1 MAFAQPSAR
10 DRGALVRR
18 VLFALLLANLAVV
31 GAKAVIAVRANSLAI
46 LGAALD
52 SAVDALNNGL
62 AMLLVQVA
70 AKEPDEEHPYGHGKF
85 ETLGTLAIVG
95 FLSVSCFELVRGAVN
110 HLASGGHPVLVTDFE
125 LAILVL
131 TVGVNVLVAWYEQ
144 RRGGELG
151 SQLLIADA
159 SHTRADVFVTVGVLV
174 GVLLARQ
181 GWSWADPVVAIVVAG
196 VILRVA
202 YGIVSRAVPVLVDQ
216 RALPPSEIQGT
227 AEEVRG
233 VKSAYR
239 IRSRGA
245 PPLRYAEVTI
255 SVDRGANVADAHAIA
270 DEVEERLKRNLQLHE
285 VIVHVEP
292 C

>member
-1 MAFAQPSAR
+1 MASPPPPAR

-18 VLFALLLANLAVV
+18 VLLALLLANLAVV
-31 GAKAVIAVRANSLAI
+31 GVKAVVAVRANSLAV

-62 AMLLVQVA
+62 AMLLVRVS

-85 ETLGTLAIVG
+85 ETLGTLGIVG

-110 HLASGGHPVLVTDFE
+110 HLASGGHPVTVTDLQ
-125 LAILVL
+125 LAVLVL
-131 TVGVNVLVAWYEQ
+131 TVGANVLVAWYEQ
-144 RRGGELG
+144 RRGTELG
-151 SQLLIADA
+151 SQLLIADS

-174 GVLLARQ
+174 GLLLARQ
-181 GWSWADPVVAIVVAG
+181 GWWWADPVVAIIVAG
-196 VILRVA
+196 VIVRVA
-202 YGIVSRAVPVLVDQ
+202 YGIASRAVPVLVDQ
-216 RALPPSEIQGT
+216 RALPPGEIQGT
-227 AEEVRG
+227 AEGVHG

-255 SVDRGANVADAHAIA
+255 SVDRQANVADAHAIA
-270 DEVEERLKRNLQLHE
+270 DEVEERLKDALQLHE

>member
-1 MAFAQPSAR
+1 MAFAPPQAR
-10 DRGALVRR
+10 DRSALVRR
-18 VLFALLLANLAVV
+18 VLLALLLANLTIV
-31 GAKAVIAVRANSLAI
+31 GAKAVVAVRANSLAV

-62 AMLLVQVA
+62 AMLLVRVA
-70 AKEPDEEHPYGHGKF
+70 SKEPDEDHPYGHGKF

-110 HLASGGHPVLVTDFE
+110 HLASGGHPVIVTDFQ
-125 LAILVL
+125 LAVLVV
-131 TVGVNVLVAWYEQ
+131 TVGMNVLVAWYEQ
-144 RRGGELG
+144 RRGTELG
-151 SQLLIADA
+151 SQILIADA

-181 GWSWADPVVAIVVAG
+181 GLWWADPVAAIVVAA

-202 YGIVSRAVPVLVDQ
+202 YGIVARAVPVLVDQ
-216 RALPPSEIQGT
+216 RALPPVEIQGT
-227 AEEVRG
+227 AEGVRG
-233 VKSAYR
+233 VMSAYH

-270 DEVEERLKRNLQLHE
+270 DEVEDRLKRDLQLHE

>member
-1 MAFAQPSAR
+1 MASTPPPAR
-10 DRGALVRR
+10 DRGTLVRR
-18 VLFALLLANLAVV
+18 VLLALLLANLAVV
-31 GAKAVIAVRANSLAI
+31 GVKAVVAVRANSLAV

-110 HLASGGHPVLVTDFE
+110 HLASGGHPVIVTDLQ
-125 LAILVL
+125 LAVLVL

-144 RRGGELG
+144 RRGTELG
-151 SQLLIADA
+151 SQLLIADS

-174 GVLLARQ
+174 GLLLARH
-181 GWSWADPVVAIVVAG
+181 GWWWADPVAAIIVAG
-196 VILRVA
+196 VIVRVA
-202 YGIVSRAVPVLVDQ
+202 YGIASRAVPVLVDQ

-227 AEEVRG
+227 AEGVRG

-270 DEVEERLKRNLQLHE
+270 DEVEQRLKHHLQLHE
-285 VIVHVEP
+285 VLVHVEP

>member
-1 MAFAQPSAR
+1 MAFAPPPAR
-10 DRGALVRR
+10 DPSALVRR
-18 VLFALLLANLAVV
+18 VLLALLIANLTVV
-31 GAKAVIAVRANSLAI
+31 GAKAVVAVRANSLAI

-62 AMLLVQVA
+62 AMLLVGVA
-70 AKEPDEEHPYGHGKF
+70 AKEPDEDHPYGHGKF

-110 HLASGGHPVLVTDFE
+110 HLVRGGHPVLVTDFQ
-125 LAILVL
+125 LAVLVA

-144 RRGGELG
+144 RRGSELG
-151 SQLLIADA
+151 SQILIADA
-159 SHTRADVFVTVGVLV
+159 SHTRADVFVTVGVVV

-181 GWSWADPVVAIVVAG
+181 GLWWADPVAAILVAG

-202 YGIVSRAVPVLVDQ
+202 YGIISRAVPVLVDQ
-216 RALPPSEIQGT
+216 TALPPGEIQGT
-227 AEEVRG
+227 AEGVRG

-255 SVDRGANVADAHAIA
+255 SVDPGATVVDAHAIA
-270 DEVEERLKRNLQLHE
+270 DEVEERLKRDLQLHE
-285 VIVHVEP
+285 VLVHVEP

>member
-1 MAFAQPSAR
+1 MAFAPAPAR
-10 DRGALVRR
+10 DRSALVRR
-18 VLFALLLANLAVV
+18 VLLALLIANLAVV
-31 GAKAVIAVRANSLAI
+31 GAKAVIAIHANSLAI
-46 LGAALD
+46 LGGALD

-62 AMLLVQVA
+62 AMLLVGVA
-70 AKEPDEEHPYGHGKF
+70 SKEPDEDHPYGHGKF

-95 FLSVSCFELVRGAVN
+95 FLSVSSFELVRGAVN
-110 HLASGGHPVLVTDFE
+110 HLTGSGHPVIVSDFQ

-131 TVGVNVLVAWYEQ
+131 TVGVNVLVARYEQ
-144 RRGGELG
+144 RRGAELG

-159 SHTRADVFVTVGVLV
+159 GHTRADVFVTVGVLV

-181 GWSWADPVVAIVVAG
+181 GLWWADPVVAIVVAV
-196 VILRVA
+196 VIVRVA

-227 AEEVRG
+227 AEGVRG
-233 VKSAYR
+233 VKSAYG

-270 DEVEERLKRNLQLHE
+270 DEVEERLKRDLQLRE

>member
-1 MAFAQPSAR
+1 MAFAPPPVR
-10 DRGALVRR
+10 DRSALVRR
-18 VLFALLLANLAVV
+18 VLLALLLVNLTIV
-31 GAKAVIAVRANSLAI
+31 GAKAVIAIRANSLAV

-52 SAVDALNNGL
+52 SAVDALNNAL
-62 AMLLVQVA
+62 AMLLVRVA
-70 AKEPDEEHPYGHGKF
+70 SKEPDEDHPYGHGKF
-85 ETLGTLAIVG
+85 ETLGTLGIVG

-110 HLASGGHPVLVTDFE
+110 HLASSGHPVNVTDFQ
-125 LAILVL
+125 LAVLVV
-131 TVGVNVLVAWYEQ
+131 TVGMNVLVARYEQ
-144 RRGGELG
+144 RRGAELG
-151 SQLLIADA
+151 SQILIADA

-181 GWSWADPVVAIVVAG
+181 GLWWADPVAAIVVAG

-202 YGIVSRAVPVLVDQ
+202 YGIASRAVPVLVDQ
-216 RALPPSEIQGT
+216 RALPPVEIQGT
-227 AEEVRG
+227 AEGVRG
-233 VKSAYR
+233 VMSAYH

-270 DEVEERLKRNLQLHE
+270 DEVEERLKRDLQLHE

>member
-1 MAFAQPSAR
+1 MPSAPPQVR
-10 DRGALVRR
+10 DRSALVRR
-18 VLFALLLANLAVV
+18 VLLALLIANLTVVGVKAVV
-31 GAKAVIAVRANSLAI
+31 AVQANSLAI

-52 SAVDALNNGL
+52 SAVDALTNGL
-62 AMLLVQVA
+62 AMLLVRVA
-70 AKEPDEEHPYGHGKF
+70 AKGPDDEHPYGHDKF

-95 FLSVSCFELVRGAVN
+95 FLSISSFELVRGAVN
-110 HLASGGHPVLVTDFE
+110 HLLSGGHAVIVTDWQ
-125 LAILVL
+125 LAVLVL

-144 RRGGELG
+144 RRGTELG

-174 GVLLARQ
+174 GLLLARQ
-181 GWSWADPVVAIVVAG
+181 GLWWADPVVAIVVAA

-202 YGIVSRAVPVLVDQ
+202 YGIVSRAVPVLVDE
-216 RALPPSEIQGT
+216 RALPPTQIQGA
-227 AEEVRG
+227 AEEVHG

-270 DEVEERLKRNLQLHE
+270 DAVEERLKHNLQLHE

>member
-1 MAFAQPSAR
+1 MAFASPSAR
-10 DRGALVRR
+10 DGVALVRR
-18 VLFALLLANLAVV
+18 VLLALLLANLAVV
-31 GAKAVIAVRANSLAI
+31 GVKAVIAVRANSLAI

-110 HLASGGHPVLVTDFE
+110 HLASGGHPVIVTDFQ
-125 LAILVL
+125 LAVLVL

-181 GWSWADPVVAIVVAG
+181 GWWWADPVVAIGVAG

-227 AEEVRG
+227 AEAVRG

-270 DEVEERLKRNLQLHE
+270 DEVEEQLKRNLQLHE

>member
-1 MAFAQPSAR
+1 MSSTPPPAR
-10 DRGALVRR
+10 DRSALVRR
-18 VLFALLLANLAVV
+18 VLLALLLANLTVVGVKAVV
-31 GAKAVIAVRANSLAI
+31 AIQANSLAI

-52 SAVDALNNGL
+52 SAVDALTNGL
-62 AMLLVQVA
+62 AMLLVRVA
-70 AKEPDEEHPYGHGKF
+70 AKGPDDEHPYGHDKF

-95 FLSVSCFELVRGAVN
+95 FLSISSFELVRGAVN
-110 HLASGGHPVLVTDFE
+110 HLVSGGNPVVVTDWQ
-125 LAILVL
+125 LAVLVL

-144 RRGGELG
+144 RRGTELG

-159 SHTRADVFVTVGVLV
+159 SHTRADVFVTMGVLV
-174 GVLLARQ
+174 GLLLARQ
-181 GWSWADPVVAIVVAG
+181 GLWWADPVVAIIVAA

-202 YGIVSRAVPVLVDQ
+202 YGIVSRAVPVLVDE
-216 RALPPSEIQGT
+216 RALPPTQIQGA
-227 AEEVRG
+227 AEEVHG

-270 DEVEERLKRNLQLHE
+270 DAVEERLKHNLQLHE

>member
-1 MAFAQPSAR
+1 MPSTPPPAR
-10 DRGALVRR
+10 DRSALVRR
-18 VLFALLLANLAVV
+18 VLLALLIANLTVV
-31 GAKAVIAVRANSLAI
+31 GVKAVIAVQANSLAI

-52 SAVDALNNGL
+52 SAVDALTNGL
-62 AMLLVQVA
+62 AMLLVRVA
-70 AKEPDEEHPYGHGKF
+70 AKAPDDEHPYGHGKF

-95 FLSVSCFELVRGAVN
+95 FLSISSFELVRGAVN
-110 HLASGGHPVLVTDFE
+110 HLMSGGHAVIVTDWQ
-125 LAILVL
+125 LAVLVL

-144 RRGGELG
+144 RRGTELG

-174 GVLLARQ
+174 GLLLARQ
-181 GWSWADPVVAIVVAG
+181 GLWWADPVVAIVVAA

-202 YGIVSRAVPVLVDQ
+202 YGIVSRAVPVLVDE
-216 RALPPSEIQGT
+216 RALPPTQIQGA
-227 AEEVRG
+227 AEEVHG

-270 DEVEERLKRNLQLHE
+270 DAVEERLKHNLQLHE

>member
-1 MAFAQPSAR
+1 MAFAPPSAR
-10 DRGALVRR
+10 DGVALVRR
-18 VLFALLLANLAVV
+18 VLLALLLANLAVV

-110 HLASGGHPVLVTDFE
+110 HLAGGGHPVIVTDLQ
-125 LAILVL
+125 LAVLVL
-131 TVGVNVLVAWYEQ
+131 TVGVNVLVAWYER

-181 GWSWADPVVAIVVAG
+181 GWWWADSVVAIVVAG

-255 SVDRGANVADAHAIA
+255 SVDREANVVDAHAIA
-270 DEVEERLKRNLQLHE
+270 DEVEERLRRTLQLHE

>member
-1 MAFAQPSAR
+1 MAFVPPPAR
-10 DRGALVRR
+10 DRSALVRR
-18 VLFALLLANLAVV
+18 VLLALLLANLTIV
-31 GAKAVIAVRANSLAI
+31 GVKAVIAVRANSLAI

-62 AMLLVQVA
+62 AMLLVRVA
-70 AKEPDEEHPYGHGKF
+70 SKEPDEEHPYGHGKF

-110 HLASGGHPVLVTDFE
+110 HLASDGHPVIVTDFQ
-125 LAILVL
+125 LVVLVL

-144 RRGGELG
+144 RRGDELG
-151 SQLLIADA
+151 SQILIADA

-181 GWSWADPVVAIVVAG
+181 GWWWADPVAAILVAG

-202 YGIVSRAVPVLVDQ
+202 YSIVSRAVPVLVDE
-216 RALPPSEIQGT
+216 RALPPIEIQGT
-227 AEEVRG
+227 AEGVRG

-255 SVDRGANVADAHAIA
+255 SVDREANVADAHAIA
-270 DEVEERLKRNLQLHE
+270 DEVEERLKRDLQLHE
-285 VIVHVEP
+285 VLVHVEP

>member
-1 MAFAQPSAR
+1 MHGLDPALGARSQHARPARPTRSAR
-10 DRGALVRR
+10 RQPRPSSGE
-18 VLFALLLANLAVV
+18 AVV
-31 GAKAVIAVRANSLAI
+31 AVRANSLAV

-62 AMLLVQVA
+62 AILLVRVA

-110 HLASGGHPVLVTDFE
+110 HLARGGNPVTVTDFQ
-125 LAILVL
+125 LAVLVL

-144 RRGGELG
+144 RRGTELG
-151 SQLLIADA
+151 SQLLIADS
-159 SHTRADVFVTVGVLV
+159 SHTRTDVFVTVGVLV
-174 GVLLARQ
+174 GLLLARH
-181 GWSWADPVVAIVVAG
+181 GWWWADPVAAIIVAG
-196 VILRVA
+196 VIVRVA
-202 YGIVSRAVPVLVDQ
+202 YGIASRAVPVLVDQ
-216 RALPPSEIQGT
+216 RALPPAEIQGT
-227 AEEVRG
+227 AEGVHG

-270 DEVEERLKRNLQLHE
+270 DEVRRLKQPPAAE
-285 VIVHVEP
+285 VLVHVEP

>member
-1 MAFAQPSAR
+1 MVFAPPPVR
-10 DRGALVRR
+10 DRSALVRR
-18 VLFALLLANLAVV
+18 VLLALLLANLTIV
-31 GAKAVIAVRANSLAI
+31 GRRRIAIRANSLAV

-52 SAVDALNNGL
+52 SAVDALNNAL
-62 AMLLVQVA
+62 AMLLVRVA
-70 AKEPDEEHPYGHGKF
+70 SKEPDEDHPYGHGKF
-85 ETLGTLAIVG
+85 ETLGTLGIVG

-110 HLASGGHPVLVTDFE
+110 HLASSGHPVIVTDFQP
-125 LAILVL
+125 AVLV
-131 TVGVNVLVAWYEQ
+131 TVGMNVLVARYEQ
-144 RRGGELG
+144 RRGAELG
-151 SQLLIADA
+151 SQILIADA

-181 GWSWADPVVAIVVAG
+181 GLWWADPVAAIVVAG

-202 YGIVSRAVPVLVDQ
+202 YGIASRAVPVLVDQ
-216 RALPPSEIQGT
+216 RALPPVEIQGT
-227 AEEVRG
+227 AEGVRG
-233 VKSAYR
+233 VMSAYH

-270 DEVEERLKRNLQLHE
+270 DEVEERLKRDLQLHE

>member
-1 MAFAQPSAR
+1 MTSAPPPAR
-10 DRGALVRR
+10 DRSALVRR
-18 VLFALLLANLAVV
+18 VLLALLLANLAVV

-52 SAVDALNNGL
+52 SAVDAVNNGL

-70 AKEPDEEHPYGHGKF
+70 AKEPDDEHPYGHGKF
-85 ETLGTLAIVG
+85 ETLGTLGIVG

-110 HLASGGHPVLVTDFE
+110 HLTGNGHPVIVTDFQ

-144 RRGGELG
+144 RRGTELR
-151 SQLLIADA
+151 SQILIADA

-181 GWSWADPVVAIVVAG
+181 GLWWADPVAAIVVAA
-196 VILRVA
+196 VIVRVA

-227 AEEVRG
+227 AEEVLG

-270 DEVEERLKRNLQLHE
+270 DEVEERLKQSLQLHE

>member
-1 MAFAQPSAR
+1 MPSTPPPAR
-10 DRGALVRR
+10 DRSALVRR
-18 VLFALLLANLAVV
+18 VLLALLIANLTVVGVKAVV
-31 GAKAVIAVRANSLAI
+31 AVQANSLAI

-52 SAVDALNNGL
+52 SAVDALTNGL
-62 AMLLVQVA
+62 AMLLVRVA
-70 AKEPDEEHPYGHGKF
+70 AKAPDDEHPYGHGKF

-95 FLSVSCFELVRGAVN
+95 FLSISSFELVRGAVN
-110 HLASGGHPVLVTDFE
+110 HLLSGGHAVIVTDWQ
-125 LAILVL
+125 LAVLVL

-144 RRGGELG
+144 RRGTELG

-174 GVLLARQ
+174 GLLLARQ
-181 GWSWADPVVAIVVAG
+181 GLWWADPVVAIVVAA

-202 YGIVSRAVPVLVDQ
+202 YGIVARAVPVLVDE
-216 RALPPSEIQGT
+216 RALPPTQIQGA
-227 AEEVRG
+227 AEEVHG

-270 DEVEERLKRNLQLHE
+270 DAVEERLKHNLQLHE

>member
-1 MAFAQPSAR
+1 MASTSPPAR
-10 DRGALVRR
+10 DRGTLVRR
-18 VLFALLLANLAVV
+18 VLLALLLANLAVV
-31 GAKAVIAVRANSLAI
+31 GVKAMVAVRANSLAV

-110 HLASGGHPVLVTDFE
+110 HLASGGYPVTVTDFQ
-125 LAILVL
+125 LAVLVL
-131 TVGVNVLVAWYEQ
+131 TVGANVLVAWYEQ
-144 RRGGELG
+144 RRGTELG
-151 SQLLIADA
+151 SQLLIADS

-174 GVLLARQ
+174 GLLLARH
-181 GWSWADPVVAIVVAG
+181 GWWWADPIAAIIVAG
-196 VILRVA
+196 VIVRVA
-202 YGIVSRAVPVLVDQ
+202 YGIASRAVPVLVDQ
-216 RALPPSEIQGT
+216 RALPPAEIQGT
-227 AEEVRG
+227 AEGVHG

-270 DEVEERLKRNLQLHE
+270 DEVEQRLKHHLQLHE
-285 VIVHVEP
+285 VLVHVEP

>member
-1 MAFAQPSAR
+1 MPFPSPPAR
-10 DRGALVRR
+10 DRSTLVRR
-18 VLFALLLANLAVV
+18 VLLALLLANLVVV
-31 GAKAVIAVRANSLAI
+31 GAKVSIGVLANSLAI

-62 AMLLVQVA
+62 AIVLVRVA
-70 AKEPDEEHPYGHGKF
+70 AKEPDEDHPYGHGKF

-110 HLASGGHPVLVTDFE
+110 HLASGGHPVGVTDFH
-125 LAILVL
+125 LAVLVL
-131 TVGVNVLVAWYEQ
+131 TLGVNVLVARYEQ

-151 SQLLIADA
+151 SQMLIADA
-159 SHTRADVFVTVGVLV
+159 AHTRADVFVTVGVLV

-181 GWSWADPVVAIVVAG
+181 GWWWADPVVAIAVAA

-202 YGIVSRAVPVLVDQ
+202 YRIVSRAIPVLVDE
-216 RALPPSEIQGT
+216 RALPPSSIRET
-227 AEEVRG
+227 AEAVHG
-233 VKSAYR
+233 VQSAYS

-245 PPLRYAEVTI
+245 PPVRYAEVTI
-255 SVDRGANVADAHAIA
+255 AVDRGVNVADAHAIA
-270 DEVEERLKRNLQLHE
+270 DEVEAQLKRDLQLHE
-285 VIVHVEP
+285 VVVHVEP